1 MERHNEAFGDQDG
14 VADSLVTRSAFTFL
28 EGDIPGA
35 IDAAIAA
42 QRTFVGDSSGVAKGA
57 NVRAWVRS
65 TKQLVKCLRAAGRRQ
80 ECKAVLEHA
89 SKAFAEVARERSIVD
104 ADLDAI
110 IASCAFAQCELAAE
124 LEASELWVPY
134 YRGEYIP

>member
-42 QRTFVGDSSGVAKGA
+42 QRTFSTCDAGTAKGTD
-57 NVRAWVRS
+57 VRAWVRS
-65 TKQLVKCLRAAGRRQ
+65 TKQLVMCLRAAGRRQ
-80 ECKAVLEHA
+80 ECKSVLEYA
-89 SKAFAEVARERSIVD
+89 SKAFDEVSRERSVVD
-104 ADLDAI
+104 SDLDAV
-110 IASCAFAQCELAAE
+110 IASCAFAQCELAVE
-124 LEASELWVPY
+124 LEVSLLVCVFVHVP
-134 YRGEYIP
+134 